1 MVPCS
6 VLLGTMNM
14 YLVACGTFPQTLIL
28 ANKTIATALSRPTI
42 ERNNSS
48 LPQTTQPPPPNY
60 VTTTTRAPSTPEP
73 ILVSTTVG
81 SSTNAPTTS
90 TQHPTYTTTLYP
102 NLRGSST
109 TQSVKNTE
117 MNNELTT
124 TSIPRPV
131 SLQQNS
137 SANIYT
143 VTKIIKEIQINQDLT
158 PVWVC
163 VGFLIVFGIYTL
175 KTTSIKCEK
184 KKLKRKDSV
193 SPDPEK
199 KNRNSWSTGP
209 TPKQRSFLHAMG
221 SPEPPP
227 IPRRPPPS
235 APPPPPRTA
244 KMRVEELT
252 QSGALDKIK
261 KVRAAKRQKNTL
273 RNQVM
278 KLRQQ
283 QQSINVKSDT

>member
-42 ERNNSS
+42 ERNNSFS
-48 LPQTTQPPPPNY
+48 PQTTQPPPPNY

-109 TQSVKNTE
+109 TRSVKNTE

-143 VTKIIKEIQINQDLT
+143 VTKVIKEIQINQDLT

-163 VGFLIVFGIYTL
+163 VGFLILFGIYIL
-175 KTTSIKCEK
+175 KTSHIKCEK

-193 SPDPEK
+193 SPEDRPEK

-209 TPKQRSFLHAMG
+209 TPKQKSFLHAMG
-221 SPEPPP
+221 SPP
-227 IPRRPPPS
+227 IPRRPPPT
-235 APPPPPRTA
+235 APPPPATA
-244 KMRVEELT
+244 KMKVEELT

-261 KVRAAKRQKNTL
+261 RVRAAKRQKNTL
-273 RNQVM
+273 RNQVI

>member
-1 MVPCS
+1 
-6 VLLGTMNM
+6 M

-261 KVRAAKRQKNTL
+261 KV
-273 RNQVM
+273 
-278 KLRQQ
+278 
-283 QQSINVKSDT
+283 